1 MRMGFPVPKR
11 TEPYC
16 YNGVPTASILHAAK
30 SRTKGQG
37 RGDKVKA
44 TVGTS
49 LTHMFNFGSAF
60 QGMLSVLGFSV
71 VILAGIFISMHLLNI
86 YTVPS
91 TLEEEAIRAKIVKKE
106 RKRYIKH
113 ELTKAEN
120 AIK

>member
-1 MRMGFPVPKR
+1 
-11 TEPYC
+11 
-16 YNGVPTASILHAAK
+16 
-30 SRTKGQG
+30 
-37 RGDKVKA
+37 
-44 TVGTS
+44 
-49 LTHMFNFGSAF
+49 
-60 QGMLSVLGFSV
+60 MLSVLGFSV

-91 TLEEEAIRAKIVKKE
+91 TLEEEAVRAKIVKKE